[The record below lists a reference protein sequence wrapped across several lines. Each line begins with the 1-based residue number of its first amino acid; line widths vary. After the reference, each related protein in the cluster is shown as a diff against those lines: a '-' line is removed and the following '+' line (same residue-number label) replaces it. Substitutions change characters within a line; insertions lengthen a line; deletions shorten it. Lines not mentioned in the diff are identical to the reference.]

1 MSSTVRAV
9 VSSACTA
16 HGPRIFIKKYL
27 RGLAAAALS
36 LLVAGG
42 KSQRETLEKA
52 SIQLAWAEGEG
63 IGGPSVHVFKRDCV
77 HR

>member
-1 MSSTVRAV
+1 M
-9 VSSACTA
+9 VSSACTP

-36 LLVAGG
+36 LLAAGG
-42 KSQRETLEKA
+42 ESQRETLEKA
-52 SIQLAWAEGEG
+52 SIQRVWAGDRRDTAG
-63 IGGPSVHVFKRDCV
+63 VHVFKRDCV